1 VSGRSAGPVRS
12 PCNKICRIEVVSG
25 WCAGCGRTR
34 DEIARWGAMNEAG
47 RDWVMA
53 MLPARMEQLSRCGDL

>member
-12 PCNKICRIEVVSG
+12 PCNKICRIEPVSG

-34 DEIARWGAMNEAG
+34 DEIARWGALSEAG
-47 RDWVMA
+47 RDATMA
-53 MLPARMEQLSRCGDL
+53 ALPARMEQLNRYVDL